1 MVATLELTYN
11 QQCVRLQQA
20 NGASGHES
28 DFCVSSESDS
38 CDLESGSDS
47 D

>member
-1 MVATLELTYN
+1 MGATLELTYD

-28 DFCVSSESDS
+28 DLCVSSEHDS
-38 CDLESGSDS
+38 YELESRSDS